1 MTNFGQRAGFH
12 IIELQLLSYLALNN
26 DIEAFGAQ
34 PAIEHFMCRQ
44 GRRVTRVSY
53 NTDTLEM
60 IVHFLNVLV
69 PKIGDNVRASL
80 ETRNLIPIIS
90 QVSEM
95 IAKKRGEIHE

>member
-1 MTNFGQRAGFH
+1 
-12 IIELQLLSYLALNN
+12 
-26 DIEAFGAQ
+26 
-34 PAIEHFMCRQ
+34 MCRQ
-44 GRRVTRVSY
+44 RRWVTWVSY

-69 PKIGDNVRASL
+69 PKMGDNVMASL

-90 QVSEM
+90 EVSEM

>member
-1 MTNFGQRAGFH
+1 
-12 IIELQLLSYLALNN
+12 
-26 DIEAFGAQ
+26 
-34 PAIEHFMCRQ
+34 MCCQ
-44 GRRVTRVSY
+44 GSRVTRMSY

-80 ETRNLIPIIS
+80 ETRNLIPIII

-95 IAKKRGEIHE
+95 IVKKRGEIHE

>member
-1 MTNFGQRAGFH
+1 
-12 IIELQLLSYLALNN
+12 
-26 DIEAFGAQ
+26 
-34 PAIEHFMCRQ
+34 MCCQ
-44 GRRVTRVSY
+44 GRRVTGMSY

-69 PKIGDNVRASL
+69 PKMGDNVTASL

-90 QVSEM
+90 EVSEM